1 MNQIKTLVALKRK
14 VYTIDRMNTE
24 DQEQEV
30 ITQVQIDLKTQESG
44 VLVIK
49 LTMVDIQDEEE
60 EEESTVLVQSAT
72 A

>member
-60 EEESTVLVQSAT
+60 EESTVLVQSAT